1 MPSPTGG
8 RWREAPDEGK
18 VYVAC
23 REKAVFVRL
32 ALISP
37 LRRTVSPEGEAK
49 GLFYRE
55 KVYKKEVHP

>member
-37 LRRTVSPEGEAK
+37 LRRTASPEGEA
-49 GLFYRE
+49 FRRRADAWHRS
-55 KVYKKEVHP
+55 VRH

>member
-1 MPSPTGG
+1 M
-8 RWREAPDEGK
+8 PDEGK

-37 LRRTVSPEGEAK
+37 LRRTASPEGEAK